1 VLFHS
6 YSPGGRE
13 AECYRHE
20 CSFTR
25 THLEAARP
33 NDLEAAADAAALV
46 PSEKHR
52 VGNIARFDSFI
63 SETNRRHFKSSR
75 KDANKQDQKALLFGT
90 GKTSMLFGKRI
101 NK

>member
-1 VLFHS
+1 MLLTRTHL
-6 YSPGGRE
+6 E
-13 AECYRHE
+13 AARLNDLEAANE

-52 VGNIARFDSFI
+52 VGNMARVRFFY
-63 SETNRRHFKSSR
+63 
-75 KDANKQDQKALLFGT
+75 L
-90 GKTSMLFGKRI
+90 
-101 NK
+101 